1 MRRRVTLYPVI
12 AALVAAILAVG
23 GLALAQTGV
32 HNNSRAWTPSEQS
45 GLIFVAVLGSD
56 APTGHPDVG
65 GGCDSIHIIAI
76 NSHTQSGT
84 ILNMPRDSFING
96 RKITDICRSQGFD
109 GGIAT
114 IRAYTGIP
122 VQYWAH
128 TNFSNFMPLIDAV
141 GGLDIHVYQPM
152 HNPGDTGTHFDPG
165 NYHMLGGDTLAFTRD
180 RYNTPGGDFGR
191 STDQA
196 QVIMSGFRKFS
207 KLGAD
212 MGYIFDLIRA
222 GRQRVAFNVPLPDLI
237 RLALLARLV
246 NPANVKSCTLVGS
259 GASAGGA
266 SVVVLA
272 GSNSALYQQVARD
285 ASLPPNAQCFMG
297 GNALIPPG

>member
-1 MRRRVTLYPVI
+1 MSRRITLYPVM
-12 AALVAAILAVG
+12 AALVAAILAAG
-23 GLALAQTGV
+23 GLAVAQTGV
-32 HNNSRAWTPSEQS
+32 HNNSHAWTPNEQS

-56 APTGHPDVG
+56 APTGNPDVG

-84 ILNMPRDSFING
+84 ILNMPRDSFIGG
-96 RKITDICRSQGFD
+96 RKITDICRTQGFD

-114 IRAYTGIP
+114 IKAYTGIP

-128 TNFSNFMPLIDAV
+128 TNFSNFMRLIDTV

-152 HNPGDTGTHFDPG
+152 HNPADTGTHFDPG

-191 STDQA
+191 SSDQA
-196 QVIMSGFRKFS
+196 QVIISGFRKFS

-237 RLALLARLV
+237 RLALLARLL
-246 NPANVKSCTLVGS
+246 NPANVKSCTLAGS
-259 GASAGGA
+259 GASVGGA
-266 SVVVLA
+266 SVVELA
-272 GSNSALYQQVARD
+272 GSNSTIYQQVARD
-285 ASLPPNAQCFMG
+285 ASLPPNAQCFLG
-297 GNALIPPG
+297 VNALIPPG

>member
-1 MRRRVTLYPVI
+1 LRRRVTLYPVI

-96 RKITDICRSQGFD
+96 RKITDICRTRGFD

-114 IRAYTGIP
+114 LRAYTGIP

-128 TNFSNFMPLIDAV
+128 TNFSNFMRLIDTV

-165 NYHMLGGDTLAFTRD
+165 NYHRLGGDTLAFTRD

-297 GNALIPPG
+297 VNALIPPG

>member
-1 MRRRVTLYPVI
+1 MSKRATLLTVI

-23 GLALAQTGV
+23 GLAIAQTGV
-32 HNNSRAWTPSEQS
+32 HTSTHVWSPNEQS

-56 APTGHPDVG
+56 SPTGPPSVG
-65 GGCDSIHIIAI
+65 GGCDAIHIIAI

-96 RKITDICRSQGFD
+96 RKITDICRTQGFD

-122 VQYWAH
+122 VQYYAH
-128 TNFSNFMPLIDAV
+128 TNFSNYMALINTI

-152 HNPGDTGTHFDPG
+152 HNPSDTGTHFDPG
-165 NYHMLGGDTLAFTRD
+165 NYHMLGGDALAFSRD

-196 QVIMSGFRKFS
+196 QEILSGFRKFA

-222 GRQRVAFNVPLPDLI
+222 GRQSVAFNVPLPDLI
-237 RLALLARLV
+237 RLALLARLI
-246 NPANVKSCTLVGS
+246 NPANVKSCTLAGS
-259 GASAGGA
+259 GASVGGA
-266 SVVVLA
+266 SVVILS
-272 GSNSALYQQVARD
+272 GSNSAVYQQVARD
-285 ASLPPNAQCFMG
+285 ASLPPNAQCFG
-297 GNALIPPG
+297 GVNGQIPPG

>member
-23 GLALAQTGV
+23 GLAMAQTGV
-32 HNNSRAWTPSEQS
+32 HNNSRAWTPNEQS

-56 APTGHPDVG
+56 APTGNPDVG

-114 IRAYTGIP
+114 IKAYTGIP
-122 VQYWAH
+122 VRYWAH

-152 HNPGDTGTHFDPG
+152 HNPADTGTHFDPG

-191 STDQA
+191 SSDQA
-196 QVIMSGFRKFS
+196 QVIISGFRKFS

-222 GRQRVAFNVPLPDLI
+222 GRQRVAFNVPLPDLM
-237 RLALLARLV
+237 RLALLARLIS
-246 NPANVKSCTLVGS
+246 PANVKSCTLAGG
-259 GASAGGA
+259 GASVGGA
-266 SVVVLA
+266 SVVELA
-272 GSNSALYQQVARD
+272 GSNSAIYQQVAKD
-285 ASLPPNAQCFMG
+285 AGLPPNAQCFLG
-297 GNALIPPG
+297 VNALIPPG